1 MTPTPA
7 LPGAVAS
14 AMMGSFLVIIAGTP
28 YLFSAAK
35 NLFNQLLSEHLIDLP
50 LLSNRQQ
57 VVHYPVQNQACR
69 EEEEHDRKHDGHVQH
84 YLGLNRIWR
93 GWV

>member
-1 MTPTPA
+1 MTPIPA

-28 YLFSAAK
+28 YLLAAK
-35 NLFNQLLSEHLIDLP
+35 NLFNQLLSKHLIDLP

-57 VVHYPVQNQACR
+57 VIHHPIQN
-69 EEEEHDRKHDGHVQH
+69 
-84 YLGLNRIWR
+84 
-93 GWV
+93 